1 MVDKAA
7 PNKKK
12 DPEVEKTVIEEEDLF
27 EDFAVED
34 GRFRVPLF
42 SINYSVRLLLSMLT
56 QSNDTFCKKKYM
68 HLQSPS
74 TGSCPVADDKAL
86 CSMHA
91 ECSMKESIEI
101 IYQS

>member
-56 QSNDTFCKKKYM
+56 QSNDTFCKKKIYA
-68 HLQSPS
+68 LTKSINWIL
-74 TGSCPVADDKAL
+74 SC
-86 CSMHA
+86 CR
-91 ECSMKESIEI
+91 
-101 IYQS
+101 